1 MKRTSRKT
9 WKWAKAN
16 YIYETPIG
24 KDGKKILFDD
34 VAEDFQGNFE
44 RSQPR
49 KIVED
54 VLSEV
59 FAELAIVLEANET
72 CDLEDRVEHPT
83 AASDIIH
90 AIRVKF
96 EAVMSKDD
104 GRLVYYTDKRN
115 GTWTWFQ
122 RKWQFAQGAFFDR
135 CYRKRRFSKKRIAQ
149 LREHGLKLS
158 NMQSER
164 N

>member
-1 MKRTSRKT
+1 MLRTSRKT

-59 FAELAIVLEANET
+59 FAELAIVLEANGCVVNE
-72 CDLEDRVEHPT
+72 RIVEHPT

-104 GRLVYYTDKRN
+104 GRLVYHMDERN
-115 GTWTWFQ
+115 GTWFQ
-122 RKWQFAQGAFFDR
+122 RKWQFAQGTFFDR

-149 LREHGLKLS
+149 LREDGLKLS